1 MKLGSKIKLK
11 EILDW
16 TNSTVYVQKNN
27 NSLQNFNLTSI
38 STDTRTI
45 EDEDFF
51 IPVVGENYNGHDFIL
66 DALKQGASGFIF
78 ESRFNDMIAGWRDKT
93 KSDIWDNM
101 VVLETESNLNF
112 LQDIS
117 QHYIRKFNPIVIGI
131 TGSVGKTT
139 TKDFVASILSRV
151 FNTKFTP
158 KNFNTEIG
166 ISKSVLEIDENTQ
179 FFIAELGMRANGQIG
194 KLAKVINLD
203 IGAITAVGPSH
214 LEFFKNMEEIALAKS
229 EMAEFIA
236 VNKGVLF
243 LNNDDDWAD
252 FIEKRTK
259 CKILKFGRNNS
270 LDFNFL
276 EKDMDEYGKF
286 SFGFYK
292 NKKKLVEI
300 NLPVS
305 GYHNLYNA
313 CCAAAICSFLKLE
326 PEMIR
331 EGIESAVLEN
341 KRMEVGRKG
350 DKIIINDC
358 YNASPLSMKKAIDT
372 LKLVASKNKGRSVVI
387 LADMLELGD
396 ESEQLHFEIGQYLKE
411 KNIDLVVVV
420 GKLSEKIC
428 SGFLPKKSYYFDDKE
443 NLSSKLQSFLEAGDV
458 ILIKGSRANKL
469 ESLLDFIN

>member
-16 TNSTVYVQKNN
+16 TNSTVYGQKNN
-27 NSLQNFNLTSI
+27 NSLQNFNLASI

-45 EDEDFF
+45 EEEDFF
-51 IPVVGENYNGHDFIL
+51 IPVVGENYNGHDFIG

-78 ESRFNDMIAGWRDKT
+78 ESRFNDMITDWRDKT

-101 VVLETESNLNF
+101 VVLETENNLSF

-117 QHYIRKFNPIVIGI
+117 YHYIRKFNPIVVGI

-139 TKDFVASILSRV
+139 TKDFVVSILARV

-214 LEFFKNMEEIALAKS
+214 LEFFKNIEEIAQAKS

-236 VNKGVLF
+236 VKKGVLF
-243 LNNDDDWAD
+243 LNNDDDWTD

-259 CKILKFGRNNS
+259 CKVLKFGRNNS

-286 SFGFYK
+286 SFDFYK
-292 NKKKLVEI
+292 NKKKLAEI

-326 PEMIR
+326 PEIIR

-358 YNASPLSMKKAIDT
+358 YNASPMSMKKAIDT

-396 ESEQLHFEIGQYLKE
+396 ESQQLHFEIGQYLKE

-420 GKLSEKIC
+420 GKLSKNIC
-428 SGFLPKKSYYFDDKE
+428 CGFLPKKSHYFNDKE
-443 NLSSKLQSFLEAGDV
+443 NLSSRLQSFLKAGDV
-458 ILIKGSRANKL
+458 ILIKGSRANRL

>member
-16 TNSTVYVQKNN
+16 TSSTVYGQKDNKDF
-27 NSLQNFNLTSI
+27 QNFNLTSI

-45 EDEDFF
+45 EEEDFF

-78 ESRFNDMIAGWRDKT
+78 ESRFNDMIAGWRDKIE
-93 KSDIWDNM
+93 SDIWDNM
-101 VVLETESNLNF
+101 VVLETENNLSF

-117 QHYIRKFNPIVIGI
+117 HHYIRKFNPIVIGI

-139 TKDFVASILSRV
+139 TKDFVVSILSRV

-166 ISKSVLEIDENTQ
+166 ISKSVLEIDGNTQ

-194 KLAKVINLD
+194 KLAKVVNLD

-214 LEFFKNMEEIALAKS
+214 LEFFKNMEGVALAKS
-229 EMAEFIA
+229 EMAEFIT
-236 VNKGVLF
+236 VKRGVLF
-243 LNNDDDWAD
+243 LNNDDDWTD
-252 FIEKRTK
+252 FIEKRIK
-259 CKILKFGRNNS
+259 CKVLKFGRNNS

-292 NKKKLVEI
+292 NKKKLAEI

-358 YNASPLSMKKAIDT
+358 YNANPLSMKKAIDT
-372 LKLVASKNKGRSVVI
+372 LKLIASKNKGRSVAI

-396 ESEQLHFEIGQYLKE
+396 ESQRLHFEIGQYLKE
-411 KNIDLVVVV
+411 KNIDMVVVV
-420 GKLSEKIC
+420 GKLSKKIC
-428 SGFLPKKSYYFDDKE
+428 SGFLPKKSYYFDDKG
-443 NLSSKLQSFLEAGDV
+443 NLSSKLQSFLKAGDV
-458 ILIKGSRANKL
+458 ILIKGSRANRL

>member
-16 TNSTVYVQKNN
+16 TGSSIYDRKDNN
-27 NSLQNFNLTSI
+27 VLQNFNLTSI
-38 STDTRTI
+38 STDSRTI
-45 EDEDFF
+45 EKGDFF
-51 IPVVGENYNGHDFIL
+51 IPVAGENYNGHDFISG
-66 DALKQGASGFIF
+66 ALKQGASGFVF
-78 ESRFNDMIAGWRDKT
+78 ESRFKNMVAALKNKT
-93 KSDIWDNM
+93 KSYIWDNI
-101 VVLETESNLNF
+101 VLLETENNLNF
-112 LQDIS
+112 MQDIS
-117 QHYIRKFNPIVIGI
+117 HHYIRKFNPIVIGI

-139 TKDFVASILSRV
+139 TKDFIVSILNNV
-151 FNTKFTP
+151 FNIKFTP

-166 ISKSVLEIDENTQ
+166 ISKSVLEIDKNTQ

-194 KLAKVINLD
+194 KLAKVVNLD
-203 IGAITAVGPSH
+203 IGAITAIGPSH
-214 LEFFKNMEEIALAKS
+214 LEFFKNIEEIALAKS

-236 VNKGVLF
+236 MKKGVLF
-243 LNNDDDWAD
+243 LNSDDDWTD
-252 FIEKRTK
+252 FIEKRVN

-276 EKDMDEYGKF
+276 ERDMDEYGKF

-292 NKKKLVEI
+292 KNKKLADI
-300 NLPVS
+300 NLPLS

-326 PEMIR
+326 PEIIR
-331 EGIESAVLEN
+331 EGIENAVLEN

-396 ESEQLHFEIGQYLKE
+396 GSEQLHFEIGQYLKE
-411 KNIDLVVVV
+411 KNIDMVVAV
-420 GKLSEKIC
+420 GKLSKKIC
-428 SGFLPKKSYYFDDKE
+428 SGFLPKESHYFDDKG
-443 NLSSKLQSFLEAGDV
+443 NLSSKLQSFLKAGDV
-458 ILIKGSRANKL
+458 ILIKGSRANRL

>member
-16 TNSTVYVQKNN
+16 TNSTVYGCKN
-27 NSLQNFNLTSI
+27 NSLQNFKLASI

-45 EDEDFF
+45 EEEDFF
-51 IPVVGENYNGHDFIL
+51 IPVAGENYNGHDFIG
-66 DALKQGASGFIF
+66 DALNKGASGFIF
-78 ESRFNDMIAGWRDKT
+78 ESRFHDMVSCWKSKT
-93 KSDIWDNM
+93 KSDIWNNM
-101 VVLETESNLNF
+101 LVLETENNLNF

-117 QHYIRKFNPIVIGI
+117 YHYIRKFNPIVIGI

-139 TKDFVASILSRV
+139 TKDFVAGVLSRV

-166 ISKSVLEIDENTQ
+166 ISKSVLEIDKKTQ

-194 KLAKVINLD
+194 KLSKVINLD
-203 IGAITAVGPSH
+203 IGAITAIGPSH
-214 LEFFKNMEEIALAKS
+214 LEFFKNIEEIALAKS

-236 VNKGVLF
+236 IKKGVLF
-243 LNNDDDWAD
+243 LNNDDDWTD
-252 FIEKRTK
+252 FIEKRAK
-259 CKILKFGRNNS
+259 CKVLKFGRNNN

-286 SFGFYK
+286 SFDFYK
-292 NKKKLVEI
+292 NKKKLTEI
-300 NLPVS
+300 NLHVS

-313 CCAAAICSFLKLE
+313 CCAAAICNFLKLE
-326 PEMIR
+326 PEVIR
-331 EGIESAVLEN
+331 EGIESTVLEN
-341 KRMEVGRKG
+341 KRMEVIIKG

-396 ESEQLHFEIGQYLKE
+396 ESERLHFEIGQYLKE
-411 KNIDLVVVV
+411 RDIDVVIAA
-420 GKLSEKIC
+420 GRLSEKIC
-428 SGFLPKKSYYFDDKE
+428 LGFLPGKSHYFTDKG
-443 NLSSKLQSFLEAGDV
+443 NLGGKLKSFLKAGDV
-458 ILIKGSRANKL
+458 ILIKGSRTNRL

>member
-1 MKLGSKIKLK
+1 MKLGNKIKLK

-16 TNSTVYVQKNN
+16 SGSSVYGPKD
-27 NSLQNFNLTSI
+27 SKALQYFNLTSI

-45 EDEDFF
+45 EKKDFF
-51 IPVVGENYNGHDFIL
+51 ISVSGENYNGHDFIG
-66 DALKQGASGFIF
+66 DAIKRGASGFIF
-78 ESRFNDMIAGWRDKT
+78 ESRFSNRVAVWRDKI
-93 KSDIWDNM
+93 KSDIWNNL
-101 VVLETESNLNF
+101 VVLETENNLNF

-117 QHYIRKFNPIVIGI
+117 HHYIRKFNLIVIGI

-139 TKDFVASILSRV
+139 TKDFIVSILSRV
-151 FNTKFTP
+151 FNIKFTP

-166 ISKSVLEIDENTQ
+166 ISKSILEIDENTQ

-203 IGAITAVGPSH
+203 LGAITAVGPSH

-229 EMAEFIA
+229 EMAEFITLK
-236 VNKGVLF
+236 KGILF
-243 LNNDDDWAD
+243 LNNDDDWTD
-252 FIEKRTK
+252 FIEKRIK
-259 CKILKFGRNNS
+259 CKVLKFGRNNS

-292 NKKKLVEI
+292 KDKKLAEI

-313 CCAAAICSFLKLE
+313 CCAAAICSFLELE
-326 PEMIR
+326 PGMIK
-331 EGIESAVLEN
+331 EGIENAVLES
-341 KRMEVGRKG
+341 KRMEVIRKG

-372 LKLVASKNKGRSVVI
+372 LKLIASRNESRSVAI

-396 ESEQLHFEIGQYLKE
+396 DSDLLHFEIGKYLKD
-411 KNIDLVVVV
+411 KDIDLVITV
-420 GKLSEKIC
+420 GKLSKKIC
-428 SGFLPKKSYYFDDKE
+428 CGFLPNKSYYFDE
-443 NLSSKLQSFLEAGDV
+443 MGGITGKLQNFLKPGDA
-458 ILIKGSRANKL
+458 ILIKGSRANRL
-469 ESLLDFIN
+469 ESLLDFII

>member
-1 MKLGSKIKLK
+1 MKLGSKIKIN
-11 EILDW
+11 EILGW
-16 TNSTVYVQKNN
+16 TSSTVYGRKDNKDFR
-27 NSLQNFNLTSI
+27 SFGLTSI

-45 EDEDFF
+45 ENGDFF
-51 IPVVGENYNGHDFIL
+51 IPVVGENYNGHDFIS
-66 DALKQGASGFIF
+66 DALKHGASGFIF
-78 ESRFNDMIAGWRDKT
+78 ESRFNDMFAGWRDKT
-93 KSDIWDNM
+93 KPEIWSNII
-101 VVLETESNLNF
+101 VLETENNLSF

-117 QHYIRKFNPIVIGI
+117 YHYIRRFNPITIGI

-139 TKDFVASILSRV
+139 TKDFVVSILSRV
-151 FNTKFTP
+151 FDTKFTP

-166 ISKSVLEIDENTQ
+166 ISKSILEIDENTQ
-179 FFIAELGMRANGQIG
+179 FFVAELGTRANGQIG
-194 KLAKVINLD
+194 KLANGINMD

-214 LEFFKNMEEIALAKS
+214 LEFFKSLEEIAMAKS
-229 EMAEFIA
+229 EMAEFITLK
-236 VNKGVLF
+236 KGVLF
-243 LNNDDDWAD
+243 LNNDDDWTD
-252 FIEKRTK
+252 FIEKKIK
-259 CKILKFGRNNS
+259 CKVLKFGHNNN
-270 LDFNFL
+270 LDFNFI
-276 EKDMDEYGKF
+276 EKGMDEYGKF
-286 SFGFYK
+286 SFDFYK
-292 NKKKLVEI
+292 NKKKLAEI

-326 PEMIR
+326 PVVIR

-411 KNIDLVVVV
+411 KNIDLVVVI

-428 SGFLPKKSYYFDDKE
+428 CGFLPKKSYYFNDKE
-443 NLSSKLQSFLEAGDV
+443 SLSGKLQSFLKAGDI

>member
-16 TNSTVYVQKNN
+16 TNSTVYGRKDNK
-27 NSLQNFNLTSI
+27 SLQNFNLASI

-45 EDEDFF
+45 EEEDFF
-51 IPVVGENYNGHDFIL
+51 IPVVGENYNGHDFVP
-66 DALKQGASGFIF
+66 DALKQGASGFVF
-78 ESRFNDMIAGWRDKT
+78 ESRFSDLIAGWRDKT
-93 KSDIWDNM
+93 KSYIWDNI
-101 VVLETESNLNF
+101 VLLETKNNLNF

-117 QHYIRKFNPIVIGI
+117 HYYIRKFNPIVIGI

-139 TKDFVASILSRV
+139 TKDFVVSILSRV
-151 FNTKFTP
+151 FNIKFTP

-236 VNKGVLF
+236 IKKGVLF
-243 LNNDDDWAD
+243 LNNDDGWAD

-259 CKILKFGRNNS
+259 CKVLKFGRNNS

-292 NKKKLVEI
+292 NKKKLAEI

-326 PEMIR
+326 PETIR
-331 EGIESAVLEN
+331 EGIESAILEN

-358 YNASPLSMKKAIDT
+358 YNANPLSMKKAIDT

-396 ESEQLHFEIGQYLKE
+396 EGEQLHFEIGQYLKE

-428 SGFLPKKSYYFDDKE
+428 SGFLPKKSHYFDDKG
-443 NLSSKLQSFLEAGDV
+443 NLSSKLQSFLKAGDV
-458 ILIKGSRANKL
+458 ILIKGSRANRL